1 MKTIIHVFTQKSKN
15 NNDLWGYWGLG
26 DLIRGTIHLHQLSKK
41 MNFKLIVDYQLHPIS
56 EFLKENKHEYSDF
69 IKQKENDII
78 ALDYGCSKSYI
89 LNNNENVLY
98 FLTNDFFVD
107 DISYDTKEFIKNLLE
122 PIETFNNEILN
133 IKNNLKS
140 DFNILHF
147 RLGNV
152 EKHHNLIIN
161 KLNSINPELFVEL
174 LSNVKFNNLLIT
186 DSDIFKEKIKNL
198 NNINTLNTNIT
209 HLGYSND
216 IKDTLLEFYIMQ
228 YASKI
233 YTYSIFIHNNGI
245 SGFVYHMN
253 KIYDIPVIRIIH
265 DYDSE
270 LDNNKIM
277 HHLITYHTF
286 DWKLYISKC
295 PDLKHFNS
303 KNAAWKHWNLYG
315 KKENRYFLF

>member
-1 MKTIIHVFTQKSKN
+1 MKTIIHVFTQKSK

-78 ALDYGCSKSYI
+78 KVGCSKSYI

-122 PIETFNNEILN
+122 PIEKFKNEVIN

-186 DSDIFKEKIKNL
+186 DSNIFKEKIKNL

-209 HLGYSND
+209 HSGYSND

-233 YTYSIFIHNNGI
+233 YTYSIFTHNDCI

-253 KIYDIPVIRIIH
+253 KIYDIPIIRIIH

-286 DWKLYISKC
+286 DWKLYISKY

-303 KNAAWKHWNLYG
+303 KKAAWKHWILYG

>member
-1 MKTIIHVFTQKSKN
+1 MKTIIHVFTQKIKN
-15 NNDLWGYWGLG
+15 NKDYWGYWGLG

-56 EFLKENKHEYSDF
+56 QFLKENKHEYSDF

-78 ALDYGCSKSYI
+78 NVGCSKDYI

-98 FLTNDFFVD
+98 FLTNDFYVD
-107 DISYDTKEFIKNLLE
+107 EIQEDTKEFIKNLLE
-122 PIETFNNEILN
+122 PNEKFKNELIN

-152 EKHHNLIIN
+152 EKNQIKLIN
-161 KLNSINPELFVEL
+161 KLNVINPQLFVEL

-186 DSDIFKEKIKNL
+186 DSNNFKEKIKNL

-209 HLGYSND
+209 HLGYSNNV
-216 IKDTLLEFYIMQ
+216 KDTLLEFFIMQ

-233 YTYSIFIHNNGI
+233 YTYSIFCHNEGI
-245 SGFVYHMN
+245 SGFVYYMN
-253 KIYDIPVIRIIH
+253 KIYSIPIIRIIH
-265 DYDSE
+265 DYDTE
-270 LDNNKIM
+270 LDNKKIM
-277 HHLITYHTF
+277 HHLIKYNEF
-286 DWKLYISKC
+286 NWELYISKY
-295 PDLKHFNS
+295 PDLKYINNKS
-303 KNAAWKHWNLYG
+303 TAWKHWTLYG
-315 KKENRYFLF
+315 KKENRYFLV